1 MLAGGERGTTKGF
14 SACELHDASRA
25 DVGWIPLFQ
34 PEKQHAF
41 VPLPRLVYDRIMD
54 YEKISGE
61 IRMSLTR
68 PAWF

>member
-14 SACELHDASRA
+14 SAHEVHDASRA

-41 VPLPRLVYDRIMD
+41 VPLPRLVYDDDWI
-54 YEKISGE
+54 
-61 IRMSLTR
+61 TR
-68 PAWF
+68 RFPVKSECV